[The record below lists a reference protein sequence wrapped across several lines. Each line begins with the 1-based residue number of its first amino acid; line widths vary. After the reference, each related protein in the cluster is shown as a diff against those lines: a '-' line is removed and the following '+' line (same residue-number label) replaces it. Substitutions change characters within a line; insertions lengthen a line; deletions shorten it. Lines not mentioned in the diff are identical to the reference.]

1 MKMGVGVVNWSCL
14 KGLSW
19 MLSAQ
24 AKLIVIEDGIFP

>member
-1 MKMGVGVVNWSCL
+1 MKMRVRVVNWSIM

-24 AKLIVIEDGIFP
+24 DKLIVIEDGIFP